1 MPVTVSYPGV
11 YIEEIPSGVR
21 TITGVAT
28 SITAF
33 IGWSAR
39 GPVDRAQR
47 VLSWPDF
54 ERSFGGLDSRS
65 LLGYAV
71 YQFFGNGG
79 SDAYVIRLT
88 DQASP
93 ASFLVHPAE
102 TITQRA
108 VSPSLRRTLACGR
121 ATTASSP
128 GSAPM
133 TRPVSV
139 WPSSTHRRVRR
150 ARSSSSHSRTSPWRP
165 PTGAS
170 FRPWSTPNPNSSTS
184 PSPTVLSP
192 PIRRPVAQAR
202 GWLRRHRARA
212 DHRRLPRPAQ

>member
-93 ASFLVHPAE
+93 ASLVHP
-102 TITQRA
+102 
-108 VSPSLRRTLACGR
+108 
-121 ATTASSP
+121 
-128 GSAPM
+128 
-133 TRPVSV
+133 
-139 WPSSTHRRVRR
+139 RR
-150 ARSSSSHSRTSPWRP
+150 AHPQRRPSHHHCEEPWRV
-165 PTGAS
+165 GA
-170 FRPWSTPNPNSSTS
+170 R
-184 PSPTVLSP
+184 L
-192 PIRRPVAQAR
+192 
-202 GWLRRHRARA
+202 RHR
-212 DHRRLPRPAQ
+212 HQGPRR